1 MAKAKPFNIPKR
13 EVWEAF
19 KKVKANQGAAG
30 VDGQTIAEFEADLSN
45 NLYRLWNRMSSG
57 SYFPPPVRRVQ
68 AVWHGSRYG
77 TSFLPAASPKA
88 LKAIRQT
95 IRRWALHHRTDKSL
109 ADLARMFRP
118 YIQGWI
124 NYYSHFYKSEL
135 TPTLQRIDAFLLRWA
150 RNKFKR
156 LRQRP
161 KGARDWL
168 ARVVRAT
175 PYLFAHW
182 RFLHANGRTSGA
194 V

>member
-1 MAKAKPFNIPKR
+1 MA
-13 EVWEAF
+13 V
-19 KKVKANQGAAG
+19 
-30 VDGQTIAEFEADLSN
+30 
-45 NLYRLWNRMSSG
+45 
-57 SYFPPPVRRVQ
+57 
-68 AVWHGSRYG
+68 
-77 TSFLPAASPKA
+77 FLPAASPKA

-109 ADLARMFRP
+109 EDLARMFRP

-135 TPTLQRIDAFLLRWA
+135 TPTLHRIDAFLIRWA

-175 PYLFAHW
+175 PHLFAHW
-182 RFLHANGRTSGA
+182 RLLHANGRTSGA